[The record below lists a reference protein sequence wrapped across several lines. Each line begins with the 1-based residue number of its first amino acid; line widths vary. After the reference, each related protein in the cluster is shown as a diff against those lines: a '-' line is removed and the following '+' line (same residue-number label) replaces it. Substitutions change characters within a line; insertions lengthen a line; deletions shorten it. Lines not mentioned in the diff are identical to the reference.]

1 MNTIIHC
8 VSGHQRKMLPR
19 SLPRADHDREGGS
32 HPPPA
37 TRHSSL
43 RLHYPRVRCETERRR
58 DGMLAELMRLATRSH
73 SPLLPSARR
82 MVVDWWL
89 LLWAKSRE
97 RKRKRERE
105 KAEGK
110 YFRLF
115 QRVRAYARL
124 DDSRGP
130 LHPLLTDKPGPLN
143 LTCTCS
149 TRRARDRTR
158 RLRTSDSS
166 DSGRFPARPSPLDR

>member
-1 MNTIIHC
+1 VYRDISARC
-8 VSGHQRKMLPR
+8 CRGAF
-19 SLPRADHDREGGS
+19 RAPITTERVAPIR

-37 TRHSSL
+37 TRAFV
-43 RLHYPRVRCETERRR
+43 YVIRVCDAGETERRR

-89 LLWAKSRE
+89 LLRAKSRE
-97 RKRKRERE
+97 RKRERERERE

-143 LTCTCS
+143 LTCNPLTS
-149 TRRARDRTR
+149 TLRDRAR
-158 RLRTSDSS
+158 RLRTSASS